1 MAHQTRRFVAHGIG
15 CGREVPPGGWGQRS
29 VGYAD
34 VNLCVHPPGGFI
46 LSIVGARPAGHA
58 VCNSAYPERSG
69 PDWRGLRMAKIKEW
83 ESPVTT
89 PPALSGASTPEPS
102 FLDSLQPSGPPKT
115 RRTWLIVLII
125 VLALVLVGIVGCVA
139 IIGSAKA
146 INEGV
151 TGASADASASQPAED
166 DGNAAREV
174 KPGKVFTVGSHKTL
188 AGWKVTQ
195 DTSLG
200 DALFSVTGKVK
211 NVSDAT
217 STAFIHFTLI
227 DSSGEVLGNVQC
239 NSADLEPGQTQSL
252 NCIPDGKYGKYQKV
266 TAEATF

>member
-34 VNLCVHPPGGFI
+34 VNLCVHPPGGFV

-102 FLDSLQPSGPPKT
+102 FLDSLQPSGPPKK
-115 RRTWLIVLII
+115 RRTWLIVLVII
-125 VLALVLVGIVGCVA
+125 LALMLVGIVGCVA
-139 IIGSAKA
+139 IIGSTGKA
-146 INEGV
+146 IDEAV
-151 TGASADASASQPAED
+151 TEASPEASELQQTED
-166 DGNAAREV
+166 DRTALREV
-174 KPGKVFTVGSHKTL
+174 KPGKAFTVSSHNRDPGSL
-188 AGWKVTQ
+188 
-195 DTSLG
+195 LG
-200 DALFSVTGKVK
+200 
-211 NVSDAT
+211 
-217 STAFIHFTLI
+217 
-227 DSSGEVLGNVQC
+227 
-239 NSADLEPGQTQSL
+239 
-252 NCIPDGKYGKYQKV
+252 
-266 TAEATF
+266 